1 MWLFIPL
8 FWSPVKR
15 CLLRNYLLIYALI
28 VLCACSGKKKDKDP
42 IVAITPADSL
52 SNAQKL
58 SPAEFSAYQ
67 RAVRQFYD
75 SAFRKGRFNGSILVA
90 KNGEII
96 FEEYNG
102 FRHPRVK
109 KDSITPNTSFHLA
122 SVSKTFTA
130 MAALKLAE
138 EGRLNINDTIS
149 KYLDSFPVPGVTIKT
164 LMNHR
169 SGLPNY
175 VHYMEELGWDKKQ
188 PVTNQAVLDF
198 IVNRHKEIQI
208 GRPDRRFSYS
218 NTNYALL
225 ALVIEKVSGMSF
237 AQYMK
242 MAFFDPLDM
251 KDTYVFT
258 MADSA
263 RSLPSYFNNGRQYA
277 FDFLDQVYGDKNI
290 YSTARD
296 LLKWDQALQNGLF
309 SKQTIDAAYTP
320 YSFEKPGINNYGLG
334 WRMFVLKNGKKFIY
348 HNGWWHGYRTAF
360 YRLVEE
366 NVTIIALSN
375 NDYKRVYSAKKI
387 ADIFGRYFSR
397 EEERNSNAITSS
409 TRNASGAT
417 QQRASFSR

>member
-1 MWLFIPL
+1 MKI
-8 FWSPVKR
+8 
-15 CLLRNYLLIYALI
+15 YLLISIILVLYA
-28 VLCACSGKKKDKDP
+28 CAGNDKKQEDNSAT
-42 IVAITPADSL
+42 ISQTDSASL
-52 SNAQKL
+52 VERL
-58 SPAEFSAYQ
+58 SPQDLKRYQ
-67 RAVRQFYD
+67 RAVQHFYD
-75 SAFRKGRFNGSILVA
+75 SAFRKGRFNGCILVA

-109 KDSITPNTSFHLA
+109 RDSITPYTSFHLA

-138 EGRLNINDTIS
+138 EGRLNIYDTIS
-149 KYLDSFPVPGVTIKT
+149 KFLDSFPVPGVTIKT

-198 IVNRHKEIQI
+198 IIERHKEIQI
-208 GRPDRRFSYS
+208 GRPDRRFNYS

-237 AQYMK
+237 PQYMK
-242 MAFFDPLDM
+242 MAFFDPLGM
-251 KDTYVFT
+251 KDSYVFT

-263 RSLPSYFNNGRQYA
+263 RSLPSYFNSGRQYA

-290 YSTARD
+290 YSTVRD
-296 LLKWDQALQNGLF
+296 LLKWDQALQNGWF
-309 SKQTIDAAYTP
+309 NKQTMEAAYSP

-348 HNGWWHGYRTAF
+348 HNGWWHGNRTAF

-375 NDYKRVYSAKKI
+375 NDYKRVYAAKKI
-387 ADIFGRYFSR
+387 ADIFGRYFNR
-397 EEERNSNAITSS
+397 EEERKSNEITQSNSKETSN
-409 TRNASGAT
+409 TGNHRVTASP
-417 QQRASFSR
+417 

>member
-1 MWLFIPL
+1 M
-8 FWSPVKR
+8 
-15 CLLRNYLLIYALI
+15 RNYLLISTLLF
-28 VLCACSGKKKDKDP
+28 LCACFDKRKDKQPVIAVTP
-42 IVAITPADSL
+42 IDST
-52 SNAQKL
+52 SKTEKL
-58 SPAEFSAYQ
+58 TPAEFAAYQ
-67 RAVRQFYD
+67 RAVQQFYD

-102 FRHPRVK
+102 YRHPRVK

-138 EGRLNINDTIS
+138 EGRLNINDSIT

-175 VHYMEELGWDKKQ
+175 VHYMEELGWDKRQ

-198 IVNRHKEIQI
+198 IINRHKEIQI
-208 GRPDRRFSYS
+208 GKPDRRFSYS

-225 ALVIEKVSGMSF
+225 ALVIEKVTGMSF
-237 AQYMK
+237 PQYMK
-242 MAFFDPLDM
+242 LAFFDPLDM

-263 RSLPSYFNNGRQYA
+263 RSLPSYFNSGRQYA

-296 LLKWDQALQNGLF
+296 LLKWDQALQNGF
-309 SKQTIDAAYTP
+309 FTRQTMDAAYAP

-375 NDYKRVYSAKKI
+375 NDYKRVYGAKKI
-387 ADIFGRYFSR
+387 ADIFGKYFTR
-397 EEERNSNAITSS
+397 EEERRSNAITGKAPPSPASS
-409 TRNASGAT
+409 A
-417 QQRASFSR
+417 QRASLSR

>member
-1 MWLFIPL
+1 MRNCILILTLF
-8 FWSPVKR
+8 
-15 CLLRNYLLIYALI
+15 Y
-28 VLCACSGKKKDKDP
+28 LCACSGKKKDEQP
-42 IVAITPADSL
+42 VAIVTQSDSSNRIQKLTPAEL
-52 SNAQKL
+52 TT
-58 SPAEFSAYQ
+58 YQ
-67 RAVRQFYD
+67 RAVQKFYD

-102 FRHPRVK
+102 YRHPRVK
-109 KDSITPNTSFHLA
+109 KDSITPNTPFHLA

-138 EGRLNINDTIS
+138 EGKLNINDTIS
-149 KYLDSFPVPGVTIKT
+149 KFLDSFPVPGVTIKT

-175 VHYMEELGWDKKQ
+175 VHYMEELGWDKKL
-188 PVTNQAVLDF
+188 PVTNQGVLDF
-198 IVNRHKEIQI
+198 IIQRHNEIQI
-208 GRPDRRFSYS
+208 GKPDRRFSYS

-225 ALVIEKVSGMSF
+225 ALVIEKVTGMSF
-237 AQYMK
+237 PQYMK
-242 MAFFDPLDM
+242 LAFFDPLDM

-309 SKQTIDAAYTP
+309 SKQTIEAAYTP

-387 ADIFGRYFSR
+387 ADIFGKYFSR
-397 EEERNSNAITSS
+397 EEERRSNAITQTTRTS
-409 TRNASGAT
+409 TTASRQGA
-417 QQRASFSR
+417 SLSR

>member
-1 MWLFIPL
+1 M
-8 FWSPVKR
+8 
-15 CLLRNYLLIYALI
+15 RNNLLIATLLF
-28 VLCACSGKKKDKDP
+28 LCACSGNSKNEEP
-42 IVAITPADSL
+42 VAVVAPADSTD
-52 SNAQKL
+52 NIPKL
-58 SPAEFSAYQ
+58 TPAEFSAYQ
-67 RAVRQFYD
+67 KAVRHFYD

-90 KNGEII
+90 KNGQII

-109 KDSITPNTSFHLA
+109 KDSITPNTPFHLA

-138 EGRLNINDTIS
+138 EGRLSIDDTIS

-175 VHYMEELGWDKKQ
+175 VHYMEELGWDKRQ

-198 IVNRHKEIQI
+198 IIQRHKEIQI
-208 GRPDRRFSYS
+208 GKPDRRFSYS

-237 AQYMK
+237 PQYMK
-242 MAFFDPLDM
+242 KAFFDPLDM
-251 KDTYVFT
+251 QDSYVFT

-309 SKQTIDAAYTP
+309 TKETIDAAYSP

-366 NVTIIALSN
+366 NVAIIALSN

-387 ADIFGRYFSR
+387 ADIFGRYFNR
-397 EEERNSNAITSS
+397 EEERHSNAITGN
-409 TRNASGAT
+409 TRPATSPVSG
-417 QQRASFSR
+417 QRASISR